1 MEYDD
6 PDFLNLP
13 PPLAKLFA
21 RAGARSFFAQPI
33 WYHVLTRYGTDE
45 AAHVRLYLD
54 DPDAPHAALLCRTN
68 PGSRRLHSL
77 SNFYSCEHGPVIDPG
92 TPAAPAAFLR
102 IAIAI
107 ADERPRWDAVQL
119 AGFDPG
125 DPGFTLLAAAF
136 REAGWSVHSYFDSGT
151 WYETTA
157 GLSFADYVAA
167 RPPALRNTWRRKA
180 AKLGADA
187 RVAIEFHAG
196 PAAPEDGIA
205 AYETVYRA
213 SWKSREPYPDF
224 VPELIRA
231 AAPTGALRLGILRL
245 DGMPIAA
252 QIWLVW
258 QGRATIYKL
267 AHDQRF
273 DPSSPGTVLTMA
285 MMERVLQ
292 QDRPVEVNFG
302 RGDDPYKR
310 LWLGHR
316 RERWGLLIANRAT
329 ARGLALA
336 LRQTASEFIRWRQL
350 PVGR

>member
-21 RAGARSFFAQPI
+21 GAEARSFFAQPI
-33 WYHVLTRYGTDE
+33 WYHVLARYGTDK

-54 DPDAPHAALLCRTN
+54 DADVPQAALLCRTN

-77 SNFYSCEHGPVIDPG
+77 SNFYSCEHGPVIDPANQ
-92 TPAAPAAFLR
+92 AAPAALHR
-102 IAIAI
+102 IAAAI
-107 ADERPRWDAVQL
+107 AGDRPRWDAVQL
-119 AGFDPG
+119 AGLDPA
-125 DPGFTLLAAAF
+125 DPGFPLLAAAF

-151 WYETTA
+151 WYEATA

-167 RPPALRNTWRRKA
+167 RPPALRNTSRRKA
-180 AKLGADA
+180 AKLKADA
-187 RVAIEFHAG
+187 RVAFDFHAG

-213 SWKSREPYPDF
+213 SWKGSEPYPDF
-224 VPELIRA
+224 IPELIRA
-231 AAPTGALRLGILRL
+231 IAPTGALRLGILRI
-245 DGMPIAA
+245 DGTPVAA
-252 QIWLVW
+252 QLWLMW
-258 QGRATIYKL
+258 HGRATIYKL

-273 DPSSPGTVLTMA
+273 DHLSPGTVLTMA
-285 MMERVLQ
+285 MMERVLKR
-292 QDRPVEVNFG
+292 DRPDEVNFG

-310 LWLGHR
+310 LWLGRR

-329 ARGLALA
+329 ARGMALA
-336 LRQTASEFIRWRQL
+336 LRQTAGELSRR
-350 PVGR
+350 R